1 MKTVIWY
8 IYFWLYLLVKWPVM
22 HKGLKAQKQ
31 GDWTTGDALAAR
43 WVPDWAGK
51 LMKLAGVTVTVEGRE
66 NIPAGRACVFVANHR
81 SYYDIPVMLTQMD
94 APHGLVAKK
103 EVEKIPLVRGW
114 MRLLHCVFL
123 DREDPRK
130 AMASLNE
137 AIENVKKGYS
147 MTIFPEGTRNKGE
160 EGTLNEFKGGAF
172 RIATKAKAPVVPV
185 ALTGTRDV
193 MENNRFWLMK
203 PAHVTV
209 RILPAIE
216 TAGMSRDEVKEL
228 PERTAQ
234 IIQSNLGH

>member
-31 GDWTTGDALAAR
+31 GDWATGDALAAR

-51 LMKLAGVTVTVEGRE
+51 LMKLAGVTITVEGRE